1 MALFCTPC
9 LQSRFQV
16 YIPTVWYNL
25 HSVFR
30 SLTIILTYKDCP
42 SDKRGLRR
50 TQIRHLAR
58 WVRTLETVEW
68 WKCDGTGYPALFAS
82 SKHVFC
88 FALWQGSGS
97 ASSQRYLRWTPT
109 LNRPWGT
116 CGHWSGQMERRNTHS
131 SSRTPACESCF
142 CLIYRCTLKKLHI
155 YINMS
160 KNS

>member
-30 SLTIILTYKDCP
+30 ALTIILTYKDCP

-58 WVRTLETVEW
+58 WVRTLETFEW
-68 WKCDGTGYPALFAS
+68 WSTTLLVIMLYLRVVNMFSVLLCGKAVDQPVPSGIWGGPPPWTDHGGPVGTGPVRWRGETLAAHRELLLVS
-82 SKHVFC
+82 HVFVW
-88 FALWQGSGS
+88 F
-97 ASSQRYLRWTPT
+97 TVV
-109 LNRPWGT
+109 PWKN
-116 CGHWSGQMERRNTHS
+116 C
-131 SSRTPACESCF
+131 
-142 CLIYRCTLKKLHI
+142 I